1 MYARIVLFTLG
12 SGKRS
17 TAEQIADTLIP
28 AIKAQH
34 GCEAAMSVIDDE
46 EGEYGLVVLWASK
59 EDAEAAAKVMAP
71 RLRSALQDVATEP
84 PSVRL
89 MEVYEPDA

>member
-1 MYARIVLFTLG
+1 
-12 SGKRS
+12 
-17 TAEQIADTLIP
+17 
-28 AIKAQH
+28 
-34 GCEAAMSVIDDE
+34 MSVIDDE

-71 RLRSALQDVATEP
+71 RLRSALQGVATEP